1 MTTYFKEDPYL
12 FTEDYVGGV
21 PFYYKHIAT
30 APCVHIRIVF
40 DYGAMHD
47 EPGFE
52 GAAHLLEHTM
62 LKGSDLIEDEKA
74 YQEFSKKYTL
84 GTANAST
91 SLYKLQL
98 TGKCLPQHIEHVLNV
113 YFASIISPKFDHEA
127 VESEKKVIIQEFWR
141 YYTNETY
148 LKYVNDLR
156 VNNLFEFPDYLRTN
170 NIIGWVDTIQK
181 NTFKDLKKAKEKFLV
196 KNNLRIFVAG
206 NLEKLEDIKKIIN
219 SNLEKMILGEK
230 SIAPVVPSTIE
241 KPKQNMYESKYI
253 DIGLGDEEQA
263 GIEAEIIIPK
273 FDCVSNLKKIATQH
287 LLVMVINDLV
297 YEKLRTENKLCYSA
311 GAGTGSRVTFQ
322 SVYIQSKLNPEYIEK
337 SISLIKEIIEGVSD
351 GIFEDKFNK
360 NKELIIDRFI
370 SSERVT
376 NDILDSAVNSYIN
389 YDHNL
394 LLNDL
399 IDAMEK
405 VTYQDTVE
413 FSKEYLPVDKF
424 VFEILKPKTIKTTI
438 A

>member
-1 MTTYFKEDPYL
+1 MTIYFKEDPYL
-12 FTEDYVGGV
+12 FTEDSIDGV
-21 PFYYKHIAT
+21 PFYYKNIVN
-30 APCVHIRIVF
+30 APCIHVRLVF

-47 EPGFE
+47 EIGFE

-84 GTANAST
+84 GTSNAST

-113 YFASIISPKFDHEA
+113 YFASIINPKFDHEA
-127 VESEKKVIIQEFWR
+127 VESEKKVIVQEFWR

-148 LKYVNDLR
+148 LKYINELR
-156 VNNLFEFPDYLRTN
+156 VNNLYDFPDYLRTN
-170 NIIGWVDTIQK
+170 NIIGWVDTIEK
-181 NTFKDLKKAKEKFLV
+181 NSSEDLKKAKEKFLV

-206 NLEKLEDIKKIIN
+206 NLDKLEDIKKIIKE
-219 SNLEKMILGEK
+219 NLEKMVLGEK
-230 SIAPVVPSTIE
+230 SEAPVAPETIQ
-241 KPKQNMYESKYI
+241 KPKENKYENKYI

-263 GIEAEIIIPK
+263 SIEAEIILPK
-273 FDCVSNLKKIATQH
+273 FDCEKDLKKIATQR

-322 SVYIQSKLNPEYIEK
+322 IVYIQSKLNPEYIDK
-337 SISLIKEIIEGVSD
+337 SISLIKEIIAGVDEG
-351 GIFEDKFNK
+351 IYEEKFNK
-360 NKELIIDRFI
+360 NKELIINRFI

-376 NDILDSAVNSYIN
+376 GDILDGAVNSYIN
-389 YDHNL
+389 YDQNL

-399 IDAMEK
+399 IESMEK
-405 VTYQDTVE
+405 VTYQDTVD
-413 FSKEYLPVDKF
+413 FAKEYLPLDRF
-424 VFEILKPKTIKTTI
+424 VFEILKPKNI
-438 A
+438 